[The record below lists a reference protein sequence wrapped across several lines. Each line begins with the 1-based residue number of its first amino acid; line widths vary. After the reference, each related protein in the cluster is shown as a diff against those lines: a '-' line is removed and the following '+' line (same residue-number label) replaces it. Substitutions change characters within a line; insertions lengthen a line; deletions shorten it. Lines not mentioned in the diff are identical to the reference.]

1 MLIENELISPQE
13 LYESYKELIAPLK
26 SCLNDD
32 WAPDL
37 RIMSCKLVELLIKT
51 LRSHLVYE
59 DLRDIYAALLERL
72 DDS

>member
-1 MLIENELISPQE
+1 M
-13 LYESYKELIAPLK
+13 YESYKELIAPLK

-37 RIMSCKLVELLIKT
+37 RMMSCKLIEIMVKMLKNFLN
-51 LRSHLVYE
+51 YE
-59 DLRDIYAALLERL
+59 DLRDLYAALLERL